1 MSSANLLVLFI
12 GLVMVLAIPNCIN
25 GGLIGSK
32 YHGIA
37 GEPEPP
43 RAFRNKIVV
52 GLHSKHKRPPPT
64 PAPACTAAP
73 APAPASPPQP
83 IDFNSNS
90 NRKIGSWNLNL

>member
-12 GLVMVLAIPNCIN
+12 GLIMVLAIPNCIN
-25 GGLIGSK
+25 GDLIGSK

-43 RAFRNKIVV
+43 RAFHNKIVV
-52 GLHSKHKRPPPT
+52 GLHYSNHKRPPPT
-64 PAPACTAAP
+64 PAP

-90 NRKIGSWNLNL
+90 NRKIGSWDLNL